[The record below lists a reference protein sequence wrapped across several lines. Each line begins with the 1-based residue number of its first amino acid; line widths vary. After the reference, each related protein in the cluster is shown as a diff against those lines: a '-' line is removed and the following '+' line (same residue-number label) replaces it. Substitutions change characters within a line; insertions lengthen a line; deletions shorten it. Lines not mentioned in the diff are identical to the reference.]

1 MLAWIAVY
9 DLPND
14 GTTSTE
20 DNLVSSELSLIS
32 ILDIFI
38 FNSGMNNIVSSD
50 RVSVSSK
57 VSQYRTIQN
66 LKQFQLRNDS
76 TRMHITVKNLSK
88 ATDRLTDYCYY

>member
-1 MLAWIAVY
+1 ML
-9 DLPND
+9 LM
-14 GTTSTE
+14 
-20 DNLVSSELSLIS
+20 NLLQFRI
-32 ILDIFI
+32 I
-38 FNSGMNNIVSSD
+38 SGMNYAIRSSLYLLLLILDNIVSSD